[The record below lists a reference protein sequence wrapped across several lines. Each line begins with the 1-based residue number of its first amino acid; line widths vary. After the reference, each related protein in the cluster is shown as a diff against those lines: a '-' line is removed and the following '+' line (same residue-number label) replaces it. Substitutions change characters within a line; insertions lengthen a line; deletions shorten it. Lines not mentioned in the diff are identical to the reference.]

1 MRSIEDI
8 CLDALIKGNGDD
20 GNKSE
25 FYRLAVKEFILSSK
39 KRDMIKIKFFA
50 MTNQLPKLKEFVL
63 TLNKKSEVLPW
74 EAIFSYLDTSGLQAV
89 DLC

>member
-1 MRSIEDI
+1 MRSIEDV

-39 KRDMIKIKFFA
+39 KRDMIKLKYFA
-50 MTNQLPKLKEFVL
+50 TSNQLPKLKEFVL

-74 EAIFSYLDTSGLQAV
+74 DAVFSYLDANGLQAV
-89 DLC
+89 DN